1 MTPQQINSNHKAY
14 LGDLIGGSL
23 MLSEAQLVAELLL
36 TEPDKQQWDDAI
48 VEQNILQKRSPASAK
63 RNAATIKKRIANLGE
78 QFLSSLVNAN
88 HEEAAQL
95 MMAAT
100 LINSPLLADFM
111 RTVVMDAKRMYRE
124 SIDIK
129 DWEGFWEDKCRI
141 YPELADMSE
150 SSTYKIAQ
158 VAFKVMTDSGFLEST
173 KTKVLTNIYITPD
186 VRNLLVQM
194 DQEDIIQAMEAY

>member
-1 MTPQQINSNHKAY
+1 MTEYKQY

-23 MLSEAQLVAELLL
+23 MIKESQLIAELLL
-36 TEPDKQQWDDAI
+36 TDPTKEQWDDAI
-48 VEQNILQKRSPASAK
+48 VEQNILQKRSAASAK
-63 RNAATIKKRIANLGE
+63 RNAATVKKRIATLDNN
-78 QFLSSLVNAN
+78 FLRALADAN

-124 SIDIK
+124 SIDMK
-129 DWEGFWEDKCRI
+129 DWESFWEDKSRL
-141 YPELADMSE
+141 YPELAEMSE

-158 VAFKVMTDSGFLEST
+158 VAFKVMTDGSFLEST
-173 KTKVLTNIYITPD
+173 RSKLLTNVYVTPD
-186 VRNLLVQM
+186 VRNLLINM
-194 DQEDIIQAMEAY
+194 NQEDIIQAMEIY

>member
-1 MTPQQINSNHKAY
+1 MAEHKKY

-23 MLSEAQLVAELLL
+23 MITEAQLIAELLL
-36 TEPDKQQWDDAI
+36 SDPSKEQWDDAI
-48 VEQNILQKRSPASAK
+48 VAQNILQKRSPASAK
-63 RNAATIKKRIANLGE
+63 RNAATIKKRIANLGNK
-78 QFLSSLVNAN
+78 FLSTLVNAN

-124 SIDIK
+124 NIDMK
-129 DWEGFWEDKCRI
+129 DWEYFWEDKCRI
-141 YPELADMSE
+141 YPDFADMSE

-158 VAFKVMTDSGFLEST
+158 VAFKVMTDGGFLEST

-186 VRNLLVQM
+186 VRQLLVDM
-194 DQEDIIQAMEAY
+194 DRDDIIQAMEIY

>member
-1 MTPQQINSNHKAY
+1 MAEHKKY

-23 MLSEAQLVAELLL
+23 MITEAQLIAELLL
-36 TEPDKQQWDDAI
+36 SDPSKEQWDDAI
-48 VEQNILQKRSPASAK
+48 VDQNILQKRSPASAK
-63 RNAATIKKRIANLGE
+63 RNAATIKKRIADLGNK
-78 QFLSSLVNAN
+78 FLSTLVNAN

-124 SIDIK
+124 NIDMK
-129 DWEGFWEDKCRI
+129 DWEYFWEDKCRI
-141 YPELADMSE
+141 YPDFADMSE

-158 VAFKVMTDSGFLEST
+158 VAFKVMTDGGFLEST

-186 VRNLLVQM
+186 VRQLLVDM
-194 DQEDIIQAMEAY
+194 DRDDIIQAMEIY

>member
-1 MTPQQINSNHKAY
+1 MAEHKKY

-23 MLSEAQLVAELLL
+23 MITEAQLIAELLL
-36 TEPDKQQWDDAI
+36 SDPSKEQWDDAI
-48 VEQNILQKRSPASAK
+48 VDQNILQKRSPASAK
-63 RNAATIKKRIANLGE
+63 RNAATIKKRIANLGNKY
-78 QFLSSLVNAN
+78 LSTLVNAN

-124 SIDIK
+124 NIDMK
-129 DWEGFWEDKCRI
+129 DWEYFWEDKCRI
-141 YPELADMSE
+141 YPDFADMSE

-158 VAFKVMTDSGFLEST
+158 VAFKVMTDGGFLEST
-173 KTKVLTNIYITPD
+173 KTKALTNIYITPD
-186 VRNLLVQM
+186 VRQLLVDM
-194 DQEDIIQAMEAY
+194 DRDEIIQAMEIY

>member
-1 MTPQQINSNHKAY
+1 MTEYKKY

-23 MLSEAQLVAELLL
+23 MIKESQLIADLLL
-36 TEPDKQQWDDAI
+36 TQPSKEQWDDAI
-48 VEQNILQKRSPASAK
+48 VNQNILQKRSPASAK
-63 RNAATIKKRIANLGE
+63 RNAATIKKRIGSLSNE
-78 QFLSSLVNAN
+78 FLSALANAN
-88 HEEAAQL
+88 YEAAAQL

-124 SIDIK
+124 SIDNK
-129 DWEGFWEDKCRI
+129 DWEYFWEDKCRL
-141 YPELADMSE
+141 YPEFAEMSE

-158 VAFKVMTDSGFLEST
+158 VAFKVMTDGGFLEST
-173 KTKVLTNIYITPD
+173 KSKVLTNIYIEPD
-186 VRNLLVQM
+186 VRSLLIEM

>member
-1 MTPQQINSNHKAY
+1 MSEHKKY

-23 MLSEAQLVAELLL
+23 MITEAQLIAELLL
-36 TEPDKQQWDDAI
+36 SDPSKDQWDEAI

-63 RNAATIKKRIANLGE
+63 RNAATIKKRIANLGN
-78 QFLSSLVNAN
+78 QFLSALVNAN

-100 LINSPLLADFM
+100 LMNSPLLADFM

-124 SIDIK
+124 SIDMK
-129 DWEGFWEDKCRI
+129 DWEYFWEDKCRI
-141 YPELADMSE
+141 YPDFADMSE

-158 VAFKVMTDSGFLEST
+158 VAFKVMTDGGFLEST
-173 KTKVLTNIYITPD
+173 KTKILTNIYITPD
-186 VRNLLVQM
+186 ARNLLVEM
-194 DQEDIIQAMEAY
+194 DRDDIIQAMEIY

>member
-1 MTPQQINSNHKAY
+1 MAEHKKY

-23 MLSEAQLVAELLL
+23 MITEAQLIAELLL
-36 TEPDKQQWDDAI
+36 SDPSKDQWDDAI
-48 VEQNILQKRSPASAK
+48 VDQNILQKRSPASAK
-63 RNAATIKKRIANLGE
+63 RNAATIKKRIANLGNK
-78 QFLSSLVNAN
+78 FLSTLVNAN

-124 SIDIK
+124 NIDMK
-129 DWEGFWEDKCRI
+129 DWEYFWEDKCRI
-141 YPELADMSE
+141 YPDFADMSE

-158 VAFKVMTDSGFLEST
+158 VAFKVMTDGGFLEST

-186 VRNLLVQM
+186 VRQLLVDM
-194 DQEDIIQAMEAY
+194 DRDDIIQAMEIY

>member
-1 MTPQQINSNHKAY
+1 MSEHKKY

-23 MLSEAQLVAELLL
+23 MITEAQLIAELLL
-36 TEPDKQQWDDAI
+36 SEPSKEQWDEAI

-63 RNAATIKKRIANLGE
+63 RNAATIKKRIANLGNK
-78 QFLSSLVNAN
+78 FLSALVNAN

-124 SIDIK
+124 NIDMK
-129 DWEGFWEDKCRI
+129 DWEYFWEDKCRI
-141 YPELADMSE
+141 YPDFADMSE

-158 VAFKVMTDSGFLEST
+158 VAFKVMTDGGFLEST

-186 VRNLLVQM
+186 VRDLLVEM
-194 DQEDIIQAMEAY
+194 DRGDIIQAMEIY

>member
-1 MTPQQINSNHKAY
+1 MTEYKQY

-23 MLSEAQLVAELLL
+23 MIKESQLIAELLL
-36 TEPDKQQWDDAI
+36 TDPTKEQWDDAI
-48 VEQNILQKRSPASAK
+48 VEQNILQKRSAASAK
-63 RNAATIKKRIANLGE
+63 RNAATVKKRIATLDNN
-78 QFLSSLVNAN
+78 FLRALADAN

-124 SIDIK
+124 SIDMK
-129 DWEGFWEDKCRI
+129 DWESFWEDKSRL
-141 YPELADMSE
+141 YPELTEMSE

-158 VAFKVMTDSGFLEST
+158 VAFKVMTDGGFLEST
-173 KTKVLTNIYITPD
+173 RSKLLTNVYVTPD
-186 VRNLLVQM
+186 VRNLLVNM
-194 DQEDIIQAMEAY
+194 NQEDIIQAMEIY

>member
-1 MTPQQINSNHKAY
+1 MSEYKKY

-23 MLSEAQLVAELLL
+23 MITEAQLIAELLL
-36 TEPDKQQWDDAI
+36 SEPSKEQWDEAI

-63 RNAATIKKRIANLGE
+63 RNAATIKKRIANLGNK
-78 QFLSSLVNAN
+78 FLSALVNAN

-100 LINSPLLADFM
+100 LMNSPLLADFM

-124 SIDIK
+124 NIDMK
-129 DWEGFWEDKCRI
+129 DWEYFWEDKCRI
-141 YPELADMSE
+141 YPDFADMSE

-158 VAFKVMTDSGFLEST
+158 VAFKVMTDGGFLEST

-186 VRNLLVQM
+186 VRDLLVEM
-194 DQEDIIQAMEAY
+194 DRDDIIQAMEIY

>member
-1 MTPQQINSNHKAY
+1 MAEHKKY

-23 MLSEAQLVAELLL
+23 MITEAQLIAELLL
-36 TEPDKQQWDDAI
+36 SEPSKEQWDDAI
-48 VEQNILQKRSPASAK
+48 VDQNILQKRSPASAK
-63 RNAATIKKRIANLGE
+63 RNAATIKKRIANLGNK
-78 QFLSSLVNAN
+78 FLSTLVNAN

-124 SIDIK
+124 NIDMK
-129 DWEGFWEDKCRI
+129 DWEYFWEDKCRI
-141 YPELADMSE
+141 YPDFADMSE

-158 VAFKVMTDSGFLEST
+158 VAFKVMTDGGFLEST
-173 KTKVLTNIYITPD
+173 KTKALTNIYITPD
-186 VRNLLVQM
+186 VRQLLVDM
-194 DQEDIIQAMEAY
+194 DRDGIIQAMEIY

>member
-1 MTPQQINSNHKAY
+1 MAEHKLY

-23 MLSEAQLVAELLL
+23 MIKESQLIAELLL
-36 TEPDKQQWDDAI
+36 TDPTKEQWDDAI
-48 VEQNILQKRSPASAK
+48 VDQNILQKRSPASAK
-63 RNAATIKKRIANLGE
+63 RNAATIRKRIGSLNSD
-78 QFLSSLVNAN
+78 FLHALSKAN

-124 SIDIK
+124 SIDSK
-129 DWEGFWEDKCRI
+129 DWEYFWEDKSRL
-141 YPELADMSE
+141 YPEFAEMSK

-158 VAFKVMTDSGFLEST
+158 VAFKVMTDGGFLEST
-173 KTKVLTNIYITPD
+173 KTKILTNIYITPD
-186 VRNLLVQM
+186 VRTLLIDM
-194 DQEDIIQAMEAY
+194 NKEDIIQAMEAY

>member
-1 MTPQQINSNHKAY
+1 MSEHKKY

-23 MLSEAQLVAELLL
+23 MITEAQLIAELLL
-36 TEPDKQQWDDAI
+36 SDPSKEQWDEAI

-63 RNAATIKKRIANLGE
+63 RNAATIKKRIANLGNK
-78 QFLSSLVNAN
+78 FLSALVNAN

-100 LINSPLLADFM
+100 LMNSPLLADFM

-124 SIDIK
+124 NIDMK
-129 DWEGFWEDKCRI
+129 DWEYFWEDKCRI
-141 YPELADMSE
+141 YPDFADMSE
-150 SSTYKIAQ
+150 ASTYKIAQ
-158 VAFKVMTDSGFLEST
+158 VAFKVMTDGGFLEST

-186 VRNLLVQM
+186 VRDLLVEM
-194 DQEDIIQAMEAY
+194 DRDDIIQAMEIY

>member
-1 MTPQQINSNHKAY
+1 MAEHKKY

-23 MLSEAQLVAELLL
+23 MITEAQLIAELLL
-36 TEPDKQQWDDAI
+36 SDPSKERWDDAI
-48 VEQNILQKRSPASAK
+48 VDQNILQKRSPASAK
-63 RNAATIKKRIANLGE
+63 RNAATIKKRIANLGNK
-78 QFLSSLVNAN
+78 FLSTLVNAN

-124 SIDIK
+124 NIDMK
-129 DWEGFWEDKCRI
+129 DWEYFWEDKCRI
-141 YPELADMSE
+141 YPDFADMSE

-158 VAFKVMTDSGFLEST
+158 VAFKVMTDGGFLEST

-186 VRNLLVQM
+186 VRQLLVDM
-194 DQEDIIQAMEAY
+194 DRDDIIQAMEIY

>member
-1 MTPQQINSNHKAY
+1 MTEYKKY

-23 MLSEAQLVAELLL
+23 MIKESQLIAGLLL
-36 TEPDKQQWDDAI
+36 TQPSKEQWDDAI
-48 VEQNILQKRSPASAK
+48 VNQNILQKRSPASAK
-63 RNAATIKKRIANLGE
+63 RNAATIKKRIGSLSSE
-78 QFLSSLVNAN
+78 FLSALANAN

-124 SIDIK
+124 SIDNK
-129 DWEGFWEDKCRI
+129 DWEYFWEDKCRL
-141 YPELADMSE
+141 YPEFAEMSE

-158 VAFKVMTDSGFLEST
+158 VAFKVMTDGGFLEST
-173 KTKVLTNIYITPD
+173 KSKVLTNIYIEPD
-186 VRNLLVQM
+186 VRSLLIEM

>member
-1 MTPQQINSNHKAY
+1 MTEYKQY

-23 MLSEAQLVAELLL
+23 MIKESQLIAELLL
-36 TEPDKQQWDDAI
+36 TDPTKEQWDDAI

-63 RNAATIKKRIANLGE
+63 RNAATIKKRIATLDNN
-78 QFLSSLVNAN
+78 FLRALADAN

-95 MMAAT
+95 MVAAT

-124 SIDIK
+124 SLDMK
-129 DWEGFWEDKCRI
+129 DWESFWEDKSRL
-141 YPELADMSE
+141 YPELAEMSE

-158 VAFKVMTDSGFLEST
+158 VAFKVMTDGGFLEST
-173 KTKVLTNIYITPD
+173 RSKLLTNVYVTPD
-186 VRNLLVQM
+186 VRNLLVNM
-194 DQEDIIQAMEAY
+194 NKEDIIQAMEIY

>member
-1 MTPQQINSNHKAY
+1 MSEHKKY

-23 MLSEAQLVAELLL
+23 MINEAQLIAELLL
-36 TEPDKQQWDDAI
+36 SEPNKEQWDEAI

-63 RNAATIKKRIANLGE
+63 RNAATIKKRIANLGNK
-78 QFLSSLVNAN
+78 FLSALVKAN

-100 LINSPLLADFM
+100 LMNSPLLADFM

-124 SIDIK
+124 NIDMK
-129 DWEGFWEDKCRI
+129 DWEYFWEDKCRI
-141 YPELADMSE
+141 YPDFADMSE
-150 SSTYKIAQ
+150 ASTYKIAQ
-158 VAFKVMTDSGFLEST
+158 VAFKVMTDGGFLEST

-186 VRNLLVQM
+186 VRDLLVEM
-194 DQEDIIQAMEAY
+194 DRDDIIQAMEIY

>member
-1 MTPQQINSNHKAY
+1 MSEHKKY

-23 MLSEAQLVAELLL
+23 MINEAQLIAELLL
-36 TEPDKQQWDDAI
+36 SEPNKEQWDEAI

-63 RNAATIKKRIANLGE
+63 RNAATIKKRIANLGNK
-78 QFLSSLVNAN
+78 FLSALVKAN

-100 LINSPLLADFM
+100 LMNSPLLADFM

-124 SIDIK
+124 NIDMK
-129 DWEGFWEDKCRI
+129 DWEYFWEDKCRI
-141 YPELADMSE
+141 YPDFADMSE

-158 VAFKVMTDSGFLEST
+158 VAFKVMTDGGFLEST

-186 VRNLLVQM
+186 VRDLLVEM
-194 DQEDIIQAMEAY
+194 DRDDIIQAMEIY

>member
-1 MTPQQINSNHKAY
+1 MAEHKKY

-23 MLSEAQLVAELLL
+23 MITEAQLIAELLL
-36 TEPDKQQWDDAI
+36 SDPSKEQWDDAI
-48 VEQNILQKRSPASAK
+48 VAQNILQKRSPASAK
-63 RNAATIKKRIANLGE
+63 RNAATIKKRIANLGNK
-78 QFLSSLVNAN
+78 FLSTLVNAN

-124 SIDIK
+124 NIDMK
-129 DWEGFWEDKCRI
+129 DWEYFWVDKCRI
-141 YPELADMSE
+141 YPDFADMSE

-158 VAFKVMTDSGFLEST
+158 VAFKVMTDGGFLEST

-186 VRNLLVQM
+186 VRQLLVDM
-194 DQEDIIQAMEAY
+194 DRDDIIQAMEIY

>member
-1 MTPQQINSNHKAY
+1 MSEHKKY

-23 MLSEAQLVAELLL
+23 MITEAQLIAELLL
-36 TEPDKQQWDDAI
+36 SDPSKEQWDEAI

-63 RNAATIKKRIANLGE
+63 RNAATIKKRIANLGNK
-78 QFLSSLVNAN
+78 FLSALVNAN

-100 LINSPLLADFM
+100 LMNSPLLADFM

-124 SIDIK
+124 NIDMK
-129 DWEGFWEDKCRI
+129 DWEYFWEDKCRI
-141 YPELADMSE
+141 YPDFADMSE

-158 VAFKVMTDSGFLEST
+158 VAFKVMTDGGFLEST
-173 KTKVLTNIYITPD
+173 KTKILTNIYITPD
-186 VRNLLVQM
+186 VRDLLVEM
-194 DQEDIIQAMEAY
+194 DRDDIIQAMEIY